1 MVGMID
7 RKLSELIGVY
17 DDVVPL
23 DICEKTIQYF
33 EECDK
38 LELTLKG
45 SSGFSGNVN
54 KNVKEST
61 DLQLLWKNASDNPFF
76 TPTHKPELYRE
87 IHNSLV
93 SSITNACHK
102 YVFELAE
109 MAGAQQTPFHTTKQT
124 ITSLQVQRYKKS
136 EAGYPGLH
144 IESEGPSVIYRFL
157 APIVYLNDIN
167 VEGETEI
174 PLAGLKV
181 KPKAGRILIIPS
193 GIPFWHRGLR
203 SPEKDKYIVTSWIEY
218 TNGVELIR
226 EMESEI
232 EALKKQANM
241 PNMHIN
247 PSLLFY

>member
-1 MVGMID
+1 MID
-7 RKLSELIGVY
+7 RKLSELIGIY

-23 DICEKTIQYF
+23 DICEKTIEYF
-33 EECDK
+33 EECDR
-38 LELTLKG
+38 LELTSKG
-45 SSGFSGNVN
+45 SSGFAGNVDRR
-54 KNVKEST
+54 VKEST
-61 DLQLLWKNASDNPFF
+61 DLQLLWKQASSNAFF
-76 TPTHKPELYRE
+76 TPVHKPEVYRE
-87 IHNSLV
+87 IHDRLISA
-93 SSITNACHK
+93 ITSCSHK
-102 YVFELAE
+102 YVFDMAD
-109 MAGAQQTPFHTTKQT
+109 MAGAKQTPFHTTKQT
-124 ITSLQVQRYKKS
+124 ITSLQVQRYKKK
-136 EAGYPGLH
+136 EVGYPALH

-157 APIVYLNDIN
+157 APIIYLNDVE

-181 KPKAGRILIIPS
+181 KPKAGRVLIIPA

-218 TNGVELIR
+218 TNGVDLIR

-232 EALKKQANM
+232 DALKKQATM

>member
-1 MVGMID
+1 MID
-7 RKLSELIGVY
+7 RKLSELVGVY
-17 DDVVPL
+17 DDVVSL
-23 DICEKTIQYF
+23 DVCKKTIQYF

-38 LELTLKG
+38 LELTSKG
-45 SSGFSGNVN
+45 SSGLSGNIN

-61 DLQLLWKNASDNPFF
+61 DLQLLFKNGSDNPFF
-76 TPTHKPELYRE
+76 TPVHKPEVYRE
-87 IHNSLV
+87 IHDTL
-93 SSITNACHK
+93 IFAIMEACHK
-102 YVFELAE
+102 YVFEMAE
-109 MAGAQQTPFHTTKQT
+109 MAGAKQTPFHTSRQS
-124 ITSLQVQRYKKS
+124 ITSLQVQRYRKK

-157 APIVYLNDIN
+157 APIVYLNDID

-181 KPKAGRILIIPS
+181 KPKAGRILIIPA

-203 SPEKDKYIVTSWIEY
+203 SPEKDKYIVTSWVEY

-232 EALKKQANM
+232 DSLRKRACM

>member
-1 MVGMID
+1 MQD
-7 RKLSELIGVY
+7 RKLSELVGIY

-23 DICEKTIQYF
+23 DICEKAIRYF

-38 LELTLKG
+38 RGLTQKG

-61 DLQLLWKNASDNPFF
+61 DLQLLWKGASDNPFF
-76 TPTHKPELYRE
+76 TPIYKPKEFRE
-87 IHNSLV
+87 IHDVLSGAV
-93 SSITNACHK
+93 TMCSQK
-102 YVFELAE
+102 YVIEMGE
-109 MAGAQQTPFHTTKQT
+109 MAGTNNTPIHSSRLLM
-124 ITSLQVQRYKKS
+124 TSLQIQRYKKT
-136 EAGYPGLH
+136 EAGYPALH
-144 IESEGPSVIYRFL
+144 IESEGPSVISRFL
-157 APIVYLNDIN
+157 APLIYLNDID

-181 KPKAGRILIIPS
+181 KPKAGRVLMIPA
-193 GIPFWHRGLR
+193 GIPFWHRGLK

-218 TNGVELIR
+218 LQGVELIR
-226 EMESEI
+226 DMETEMER
-232 EALKKQANM
+232 LRKQASM